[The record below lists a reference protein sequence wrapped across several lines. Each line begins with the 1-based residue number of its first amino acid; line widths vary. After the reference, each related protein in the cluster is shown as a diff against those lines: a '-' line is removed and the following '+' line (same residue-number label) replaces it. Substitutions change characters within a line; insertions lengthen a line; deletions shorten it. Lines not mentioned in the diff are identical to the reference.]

1 LILSNQIDGYN
12 TIDLSTNLS
21 SNIFNLLP
29 SNPTIYPLLAD
40 TMYGKAECHRYLGLF
55 LTSKQLYL
63 TSISIYLKC
72 NDGNESLDTTRGSY
86 GLAELLRL
94 QGLFIDSLTLHES
107 ILSIRLSLVGS
118 EDILLIE
125 SLIALSN
132 CFYDIGH
139 YKESKNMIDKAY
151 SLYINNQSNITLSI
165 HLSARIIE
173 LYLYISRL
181 DYSVGN
187 YKHAW
192 EFIDKAHDRQIQ
204 LYTQLIGQAIDNNNN
219 NISVDTKANNKL
231 DSKSTYEEVDKEVD
245 GGPFLSD
252 ILYYK
257 AIYKLSLGKYSQAKQ
272 LAQQS
277 LNIRIK
283 YYGRLTHP
291 FDKVNANKIA
301 EKGIDTSS
309 VSESLQQPSILTTT
323 DVSDDKSLFGIERSS
338 IHIDNIN
345 ASSNSIDKNKE
356 RSIYP
361 YSNTSFHA
369 PIISN
374 MISSMKSNSNN
385 DKSNNSDDKQTNNI
399 DDFIIEEDADLF
411 KFIHDGDVVVS
422 HPLIAE
428 SLRLLGEIT
437 LAVGQ
442 LDESKDYLY
451 YALTMYRELHGY
463 VYISSYSSSCLYTYA
478 QFINQLGYYIESLS
492 LHQVILNQRLKILG
506 ESHPHYA
513 QSLQSIGQIY
523 CQLGK
528 YVDSKHCYNQSYKIF
543 LTIYDNDNHIKLGEV
558 IIDQSEILYY
568 LEEYNNALDSSNK
581 ALSILKQYY
590 HENHILVSKCY
601 YIQSAINKQLNNLT
615 ASNSLIEQSI
625 SINTS
630 LYGDKHVYTVDRLI
644 YLGELIGVQG
654 KYSEANKLLDQC
666 LAIYLSK
673 YKNYNSNHPMIL
685 YTMIL
690 TSHIY
695 IYLSQYKIAKTLLI
709 KIHKNIK
716 KLLNNSEY
724 SNHPYIGVC
733 LHALADIL
741 RYEGLYTQSKV
752 LYDQVLTIYKQ
763 IYQEPSSYI
772 CNVLYSVGELGLVDG
787 NNIDISN
794 KLFDQCLAN
803 YRIIYSSMHSKVA
816 TTLASIGKVLYQK
829 GKYIESKNIFER
841 ALSMYR
847 TVLGNEHSEIYI
859 TQYYISLI
867 YLKTCK
873 FDQAIATLEKCYESL
888 QSIYHNKHPIIGSIN
903 YTFGIIYN
911 NLCNYEK
918 AYNYLLDSLT
928 IRQDIFPDLPN
939 HPAIAESLFGIAEN
953 LRLRGYYEDI
963 NNKIID
969 LDVKDDLND
978 YDTNK
983 LMDANND
990 TLVKGSVGW
999 DNETTNQTN
1008 KHPTK
1013 VNKKPLSK
1021 SDLTMAL
1028 PVYEMSLHIRLT
1040 IYPKD
1045 HPLVMECEKG
1055 IADCLYMLGR
1065 LKPAHSLYVNVL
1077 IICYRVYGEEHVDTI
1092 SAMISVTDILKSM
1105 GKLYPPDK
1113 QSDKQVDKQADKQIE
1128 SKSEKQVE
1136 KLADKASVNPGT
1148 VSLIDHLSSA
1158 FSANVELT
1166 SVNNIWSSDVSNQIS
1181 TVSPTNKKG
1190 QVLHPISSTKK
1201 TTTTKENV
1209 KTIGKLPN
1217 LVNTNVNPNQR
1228 GYMGYA
1234 FPKTN
1239 PVLPTNSNSN
1249 KDVNSSNKIQYDSTK
1264 WLCDKMLSTYKK
1276 IYPNNDVTL
1285 LLVEIY
1291 YIKGEI
1297 AKAKKKPQFA
1307 LNFYEK
1313 ALTLSKQLFANKSDY
1328 MLINGLLYNAI
1339 GELSR
1344 NEHNY
1349 ANALTYY
1356 EKALVIFKNLYKNCP
1371 NHPNLSDVTSNIAML
1386 FYSQGKYMEAL
1397 PLFESSLEK
1406 RRIVFGTY
1414 HSSVAQSLNNYAGL
1428 LHTLGK
1434 YHEAL
1439 PMYEESLAIKSKLF
1453 GQNHTDVASSMNNLG
1468 LLLKALGKYTEAL
1481 SYYNQA
1487 LLIQRKLYGSNHPH
1501 IASTLNNKASLLIS
1515 MQQQLQAKDLYIEVI
1530 EMKRKIYGN
1539 DDPSVAS
1546 SLNNLAG
1553 LLFNLNDIDRSMV
1566 LYEESLRI
1574 RKKYFTE
1581 NHISVAESMN
1591 NIGLVLF
1598 SLGKLNEAFDYY
1610 ENALRIKIKL
1620 MGERHPSV
1628 ATSMHNLGGLL
1639 HKMKRYDE
1647 AKDWYSKAYDIRK
1660 ISLGENHVDTKA
1672 SFENLKAIEI
1682 DKIKQDKEI
1691 SNKNNITLLL
1701 NTNNSNQI
1709 DSKLSNNMLI
1719 SPGSSRD
1726 GEALFSMNVSNSFDS
1741 GLQKF

>member
-1 LILSNQIDGYN
+1 MAGLATIYLQYGRLIECRDLLKEAGLSACHIYGDESVDASTWSEHPYIADVLHISAENLRIPGHPEDAEASLQNALTLIKDKLGYDS
-12 TIDLSTNLS
+12 IHFAKVILDIGDCLQHQEKYNLS
-21 SNIFNLLP
+21 IKAMKQAIGLAKDQMGPNSLQFPFSSNHPWVISLGG
-29 SNPTIYPLLAD
+29 YPEDDKSQFSYSTEDQSTDISRPMTSEIIGTLDDNNDNEL
-40 TMYGKAECHRYLGLF
+40 TLK
-55 LTSKQLYL
+55 LTSNKSSIDDL
-63 TSISIYLKC
+63 TVNKALEELNIDDTEYNSLNSIEYDDDNSFDTGSSDEFSNSSIETKIDKELKDV
-72 NDGNESLDTTRGSY
+72 NRYRRSSRINSTV
-86 GLAELLRL
+86 AN
-94 QGLFIDSLTLHES
+94 QMNIPIPVALTLDLTTQTSPQVVAPVLTPE
-107 ILSIRLSLVGS
+107 
-118 EDILLIE
+118 E
-125 SLIALSN
+125 
-132 CFYDIGH
+132 
-139 YKESKNMIDKAY
+139 KAY
-151 SLYINNQSNITLSI
+151 S
-165 HLSARIIE
+165 
-173 LYLYISRL
+173 
-181 DYSVGN
+181 
-187 YKHAW
+187 
-192 EFIDKAHDRQIQ
+192 
-204 LYTQLIGQAIDNNNN
+204 
-219 NISVDTKANNKL
+219 
-231 DSKSTYEEVDKEVD
+231 
-245 GGPFLSD
+245 
-252 ILYYK
+252 
-257 AIYKLSLGKYSQAKQ
+257 
-272 LAQQS
+272 
-277 LNIRIK
+277 
-283 YYGRLTHP
+283 
-291 FDKVNANKIA
+291 
-301 EKGIDTSS
+301 
-309 VSESLQQPSILTTT
+309 
-323 DVSDDKSLFGIERSS
+323 
-338 IHIDNIN
+338 
-345 ASSNSIDKNKE
+345 
-356 RSIYP
+356 
-361 YSNTSFHA
+361 
-369 PIISN
+369 
-374 MISSMKSNSNN
+374 
-385 DKSNNSDDKQTNNI
+385 
-399 DDFIIEEDADLF
+399 
-411 KFIHDGDVVVS
+411 
-422 HPLIAE
+422 
-428 SLRLLGEIT
+428 
-437 LAVGQ
+437 
-442 LDESKDYLY
+442 
-451 YALTMYRELHGY
+451 
-463 VYISSYSSSCLYTYA
+463 
-478 QFINQLGYYIESLS
+478 
-492 LHQVILNQRLKILG
+492 
-506 ESHPHYA
+506 
-513 QSLQSIGQIY
+513 
-523 CQLGK
+523 
-528 YVDSKHCYNQSYKIF
+528 
-543 LTIYDNDNHIKLGEV
+543 
-558 IIDQSEILYY
+558 
-568 LEEYNNALDSSNK
+568 
-581 ALSILKQYY
+581 
-590 HENHILVSKCY
+590 
-601 YIQSAINKQLNNLT
+601 
-615 ASNSLIEQSI
+615 
-625 SINTS
+625 
-630 LYGDKHVYTVDRLI
+630 
-644 YLGELIGVQG
+644 
-654 KYSEANKLLDQC
+654 
-666 LAIYLSK
+666 
-673 YKNYNSNHPMIL
+673 
-685 YTMIL
+685 
-690 TSHIY
+690 
-695 IYLSQYKIAKTLLI
+695 
-709 KIHKNIK
+709 
-716 KLLNNSEY
+716 
-724 SNHPYIGVC
+724 
-733 LHALADIL
+733 
-741 RYEGLYTQSKV
+741 
-752 LYDQVLTIYKQ
+752 
-763 IYQEPSSYI
+763 
-772 CNVLYSVGELGLVDG
+772 
-787 NNIDISN
+787 
-794 KLFDQCLAN
+794 
-803 YRIIYSSMHSKVA
+803 
-816 TTLASIGKVLYQK
+816 
-829 GKYIESKNIFER
+829 
-841 ALSMYR
+841 
-847 TVLGNEHSEIYI
+847 
-859 TQYYISLI
+859 
-867 YLKTCK
+867 
-873 FDQAIATLEKCYESL
+873 
-888 QSIYHNKHPIIGSIN
+888 
-903 YTFGIIYN
+903 
-911 NLCNYEK
+911 
-918 AYNYLLDSLT
+918 YLLDSLT

-963 NNKIID
+963 NNKVID

-978 YDTNK
+978 YNTDK
-983 LMDANND
+983 LIDNSND

-1008 KHPTK
+1008 KHSTK
-1013 VNKKPLSK
+1013 PNKKPLSK

-1028 PVYEMSLHIRLT
+1028 PVYEMSLHIRLS

-1113 QSDKQVDKQADKQIE
+1113 QSDKPADRQSE
-1128 SKSEKQVE
+1128 SKSEKQGDKQVE
-1136 KLADKASVNPGT
+1136 KPVDKSSPNLGS

-1166 SVNNIWSSDVSNQIS
+1166 SVNNVWSPEVSNQIS

-1190 QVLHPISSTKK
+1190 QVLHPVLSTKK
-1201 TTTTKENV
+1201 TTAAKDNV

-1217 LVNTNVNPNQR
+1217 LANTNVNPNQR

-1239 PVLPTNSNSN
+1239 PVFPTNTNSN
-1249 KDVNSSNKIQYDSTK
+1249 KDVNNSNKIQYDSTK

-1285 LLVEIY
+1285 LIVQIY

-1313 ALTLSKQLFANKSDY
+1313 ALTFSKQLFANKSDN

-1349 ANALTYY
+1349 TNALTYY

-1660 ISLGENHVDTKA
+1660 FSLGENHMDTKA
-1672 SFENLKAIEI
+1672 SFENLKAIEL

-1701 NTNNSNQI
+1701 NTNTSNQI
-1709 DSKLSNNMLI
+1709 DSKLSGDKLI

-1726 GEALFSMNVSNSFDS
+1726 GEAMFSMNVSNSFDS
-1741 GLQKF
+1741 GLPKY